1 MSINNGDHAFVRYAE
16 TTSTVAISSG
26 SLTLNLDNGNIF
38 LVSLNA
44 NVTSITISN
53 INSSSSVAQSF
64 SIVFTADGTQRTVS
78 WPASVKWPSG
88 SGPTLT
94 STNGKKDVYHFMT
107 LDGGTTW
114 LAFVGGKNY

>member
-78 WPASVKWPSG
+78 WPTSVKWPSG
-88 SGPTLT
+88 SAPTLT